1 MMFKTLNVGRA
12 LRTSAACL
20 VFGTAGF
27 VFFTGDLPQPSSK
40 NARQDPSVTERI
52 NQARGLQKV
61 GKWKDAADILSNL
74 TEEGHPIAMYHLG
87 RAFKNGWGV
96 EADFTHA
103 RHLFKSAAR
112 FGFTY
117 RGEVAYEIGR
127 LYQRSAGDDCN
138 RIALE
143 WFLKSLS
150 WGYPKAHVQLA
161 KHFERGLGV
170 VRNLDLSFQH
180 YEKAA
185 IAGYPSSTINYAR
198 ILLRGKYG
206 TKPMPDRALFWAER
220 AMTGLAKKARDGSP
234 SAAKSL
240 GRIYRDGEFADR
252 DTASALEWF
261 NRAAELGD
269 PGGMHDLAM
278 FMLSEE
284 NLVRIG
290 RGTVQTEQ
298 GESNSNVEL
307 ALSWLK
313 LAAEAKH
320 GGAMTA
326 LGRLHLAERHGLR
339 GAGSVAYFQRGVV
352 VGHPGAM
359 AELARL
365 HVLGKYVKQDRQ
377 RALYLAQKGADR
389 GHAGSATLLK
399 ELTDPDRS
407 AKSADK
413 RRKQKTSI
421 HTSAQNGEG

>member
-1 MMFKTLNVGRA
+1 MFKTLNVGRA

-20 VFGTAGF
+20 VFGTAGLIF
-27 VFFTGDLPQPSSK
+27 LAGDLPNPVSK
-40 NARQDPSVTERI
+40 NARQDPGVTERI

-61 GKWKDAADILSNL
+61 GKWKDAADILSSL
-74 TEEGHPIAMYHLG
+74 AEEGHPIAMYHLG

-103 RHLFKSAAR
+103 RHLFKNAAR
-112 FGFTY
+112 FGFAY

-170 VRNLDLSFQH
+170 ARDLDLSFEH

-206 TKPMPDRALFWAER
+206 TKPAPDRALFWAER
-220 AMTGLAKKARDGSP
+220 AMKGLAKKARDGSP

-252 DTASALEWF
+252 DVVQALEWF

-278 FMLSEE
+278 FMLAEDDR
-284 NLVRIG
+284 VRTG
-290 RGTVQTEQ
+290 RSAVQAEPVDPSSTVEQ
-298 GESNSNVEL
+298 

-313 LAAEAKH
+313 LAAKAKH

-339 GAGSVAYFQRGVV
+339 GEDSVAYFESGVV

-365 HVLGKYVKQDRQ
+365 HVHGRYVKQDRQ
-377 RALYLAQKGADR
+377 RALDLAQKGADR
-389 GHAGSATLLK
+389 GHIGSATLLK
-399 ELTDPDRS
+399 ELTDPDQS
-407 AKSADK
+407 AQSVGK
-413 RRKQKTSI
+413 RDQQKTSVY
-421 HTSAQNGEG
+421 TSTQNGEG